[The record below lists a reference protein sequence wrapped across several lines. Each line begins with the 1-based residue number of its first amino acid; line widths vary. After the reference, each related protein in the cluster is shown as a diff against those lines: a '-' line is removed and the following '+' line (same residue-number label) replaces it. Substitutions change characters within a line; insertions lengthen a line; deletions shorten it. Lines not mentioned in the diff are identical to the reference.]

1 MTLYSLV
8 EICDAMIESLL
19 LLQCEGEHF
28 RYDNLNQSPS
38 SITPTSGSRDGNHFR
53 YESGGNT
60 PVGNVTPT
68 SRGPHTPPM
77 GRTQSMQEHLL
88 FTQNHRLDPDQFCRY
103 YML

>member
-1 MTLYSLV
+1 MFDMLTK
-8 EICDAMIESLL
+8 CFL

-38 SITPTSGSRDGNHFR
+38 SITPTSGNREGNHFR

-68 SRGPHTPPM
+68 SRGPRTPPM
-77 GRTQSMQEHLL
+77 GRTQSM
-88 FTQNHRLDPDQFCRY
+88 
-103 YML
+103 